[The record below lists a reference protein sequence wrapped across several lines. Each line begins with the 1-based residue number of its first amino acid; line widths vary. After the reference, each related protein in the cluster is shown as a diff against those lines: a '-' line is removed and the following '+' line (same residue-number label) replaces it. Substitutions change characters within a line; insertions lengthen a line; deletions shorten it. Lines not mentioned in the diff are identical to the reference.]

1 VSEFRLLDVEA
12 LLKSGNATWLV
23 DGLLPA
29 RGLTFLVGRFGAGKT
44 FVALDLALHLSSS
57 LNRWHGR
64 KLGPANVFY
73 AYSEGL
79 LKSRVAAWRKHHDPE
94 EWPASTTFAAGAM
107 NLLDPSSVERFLR
120 LAKEEHPGL
129 IVLETFSSMTAGA
142 DENDSKTAGQAIE
155 ALHYIE
161 KETGAA
167 VLVTH
172 HTPLDPRNQR
182 IRGHSRLGDGADT
195 ILLLENAKGAL
206 TLRTLKQ
213 READAGDPI
222 HLQLVKEDGS
232 LVVAQTA
239 PPTSRGAGTTKER
252 SELLER
258 MGADKWKVLALAKAL
273 NWSKS
278 KTRDRLEEAFAAGD
292 VEREVGGPR
301 GAMTYF
307 AAAATEEANGQTRP
321 TDVCLTVGDHVT

>member
-1 VSEFRLLDVEA
+1 MSELRLLDVEA
-12 LLKSGNATWLV
+12 LLKSGDAQWLV

-44 FVALDLALHLSSS
+44 FLALDLALHISSS
-57 LNRWHGR
+57 LATWHNRSIEG
-64 KLGPANVFY
+64 ANVFY

-79 LKSRVAAWRKHHDPE
+79 LKARVAAWRKHHDPE
-94 EWPASTTFAAGAM
+94 AWPPSISFGAGAI
-107 NLLDPSSVERFLR
+107 NLLDVNSIQRFLR
-120 LAKEEHPGL
+120 IVGGENQL
-129 IVLETFSSMTAGA
+129 IVLETLSSMTAGA

-167 VLVTH
+167 ILVTH

-213 READAGDPI
+213 REAEAGDPI
-222 HLQLVKEDGS
+222 HLQLVKQDGS
-232 LVVAQTA
+232 LVVAA
-239 PPTSRGAGTTKER
+239 ASPPVSRSAGTNRER
-252 SELLER
+252 DAMLER
-258 MGADKWKVLALAKAL
+258 MGTDRWQVLALANAL
-273 NWSKS
+273 GWSKS
-278 KTRDRLEEAFAAGD
+278 KARDRLEEAYAAGD
-292 VEREVGGPR
+292 VGREVGGPR

-307 AAAATEEANGQTRP
+307 VPAATEEKEESASRP
-321 TDVCLTVGDHVT
+321 TAV